1 MVGGIFQDGFYFSD
15 GTVCPFQSS
24 DDLLY
29 RLIDLLFKLFQLVRW
44 RDRLCP
50 LRVFADNGWIA
61 CPLGDNVVFGVSA
74 GEREHH
80 AAWHQGQFPGDFPV
94 QQDMFISQVFRE
106 NPRSFGAMLLRHR
119 LDLIGQSGQVNLL
132 PRLREDKLHR
142 LHIDLALHVVKFQR
156 RIVEPAAGCIDFAH
170 PFPSLINWA

>member
-1 MVGGIFQDGFYFSD
+1 M
-15 GTVCPFQSS
+15 
-24 DDLLY
+24 
-29 RLIDLLFKLFQLVRW
+29 
-44 RDRLCP
+44 CP
-50 LRVFADNGWIA
+50 LRVFADNRRIA
-61 CPLGDNVVFGVSA
+61 CPLGDNVVFGVGA

-80 AAWHQGQFPGDFPV
+80 AARHQSQFPGDFPV
-94 QQDMFISQVFRE
+94 QQDMLLAQALWE
-106 NPRSFGAMLLRHR
+106 NPRRLGAVILRHR
-119 LDLIGQSGQVNLL
+119 LDLIGQGGQINLL